1 MMVIFWV
8 QQETNCKPK
17 TTSRTIALAL
27 DRECS
32 VHADV
37 G

>member
-1 MMVIFWV
+1 MVIFWV
-8 QQETNCKPK
+8 QQEINCKPK

-32 VHADV
+32 VHSDV